1 MNKKVESF
9 HDLVVWQKSHE
20 MVLEIFQITTKFP
33 KKDQSYLSSKLR
45 DVAVIIPSNI
55 AIGFQKRGKKTKV
68 HYYRVA
74 LTEIEQLR
82 YLLTLA
88 EDLGYHKGMEEIME
102 NCENIE
108 KMLKRLIRSIASQS

>member
-1 MNKKVESF
+1 MINKKVDTY

-20 MVLEIFQITTKFP
+20 LVLEIFQLVTKFP
-33 KKDQSYLSSKLR
+33 KKDQGFLSNKLR
-45 DVAVIIPSNI
+45 EAAINIPSNI
-55 AIGFQKRGKKTKV
+55 AVGFEKRGKKTKV

-88 EDLGYHKGMEEIME
+88 EDLSYHKGMGELLES
-102 NCENIE
+102 CENIE
-108 KMLKRLIRSIASQS
+108 KMLKRLVRSIASQ